1 MYLFLFAGAAVA
13 QDYPILNMVADR
25 VIDKYRNATCEQ
37 VWQDKEKP
45 KGEMEKNLIQM
56 LRENPQMRQVFIDK
70 VAATVANKM
79 FECGLAPV
87 MMAARAKVQPLS
99 LAPLLGR
106 SYWAGAR
113 ARPRP
118 GSFPVP

>member
-1 MYLFLFAGAAVA
+1 MKPKNNTRGRMKMIARSMTLIAVLVLFAGFACA

-25 VIDKYRNATCEQ
+25 VIEKYRSASCEQ

-79 FECGLAPV
+79 FECGL
-87 MMAARAKVQPLS
+87 
-99 LAPLLGR
+99 
-106 SYWAGAR
+106 
-113 ARPRP
+113 
-118 GSFPVP
+118 VP

>member
-1 MYLFLFAGAAVA
+1 MITRSIMLVVVLFLFAGAAVA

-25 VIDKYRNATCEQ
+25 VISKYQSATCEQ

-56 LRENPQMRQVFIDK
+56 LKENPQMRQVFIDK

-79 FECGLAPV
+79 FECGL
-87 MMAARAKVQPLS
+87 
-99 LAPLLGR
+99 
-106 SYWAGAR
+106 
-113 ARPRP
+113 
-118 GSFPVP
+118 VP

>member
-1 MYLFLFAGAAVA
+1 MKLKNNARRKKKMIARSMTLIAVLVLFAGVVCA

-25 VIDKYRNATCEQ
+25 VINKYQSATCEQ

-56 LRENPQMRQVFIDK
+56 LKENPQMRQVFIDK

-79 FECGLAPV
+79 FECGL
-87 MMAARAKVQPLS
+87 
-99 LAPLLGR
+99 
-106 SYWAGAR
+106 
-113 ARPRP
+113 
-118 GSFPVP
+118 VP

>member
-1 MYLFLFAGAAVA
+1 MIARSMTLIAVLVLFAGSVCA

-25 VIDKYRNATCEQ
+25 VIEKYQSATCEQ

-79 FECGLAPV
+79 FECGL
-87 MMAARAKVQPLS
+87 
-99 LAPLLGR
+99 
-106 SYWAGAR
+106 
-113 ARPRP
+113 
-118 GSFPVP
+118 VP

>member
-1 MYLFLFAGAAVA
+1 MITRSMVLVVVLFLFAGAAVA

-56 LRENPQMRQVFIDK
+56 LKENPQMRQGFIDK

-79 FECGLAPV
+79 FECG
-87 MMAARAKVQPLS
+87 
-99 LAPLLGR
+99 
-106 SYWAGAR
+106 
-113 ARPRP
+113 
-118 GSFPVP
+118 FVP

>member
-1 MYLFLFAGAAVA
+1 MITRSMMLVVVLFLFAGAAVA

-79 FECGLAPV
+79 FECGL
-87 MMAARAKVQPLS
+87 
-99 LAPLLGR
+99 
-106 SYWAGAR
+106 
-113 ARPRP
+113 
-118 GSFPVP
+118 VP

>member
-1 MYLFLFAGAAVA
+1 MIARSMTLIAVLVLFAGSVCA

-25 VIDKYRNATCEQ
+25 VINKYQSATCEQ

-45 KGEMEKNLIQM
+45 KGDMEQNLIQM

-79 FECGLAPV
+79 FECGL
-87 MMAARAKVQPLS
+87 
-99 LAPLLGR
+99 
-106 SYWAGAR
+106 
-113 ARPRP
+113 
-118 GSFPVP
+118 VP

>member
-1 MYLFLFAGAAVA
+1 MIARSMTLIAVLVLFAGFACA

-25 VIDKYRNATCEQ
+25 VNDKYRNATCEQ

-45 KGEMEKNLIQM
+45 KGEMEQNLIQM

-79 FECGLAPV
+79 FECGL
-87 MMAARAKVQPLS
+87 
-99 LAPLLGR
+99 
-106 SYWAGAR
+106 
-113 ARPRP
+113 
-118 GSFPVP
+118 VP

>member
-1 MYLFLFAGAAVA
+1 MITRSMMLAVVLFLFAGAAVA

-56 LRENPQMRQVFIDK
+56 LKENPQMRQVFIDK

-79 FECGLAPV
+79 FECGL
-87 MMAARAKVQPLS
+87 
-99 LAPLLGR
+99 
-106 SYWAGAR
+106 
-113 ARPRP
+113 
-118 GSFPVP
+118 VP

>member
-1 MYLFLFAGAAVA
+1 MIARLMTLTAVLMLFAGAAVA

-25 VIDKYRNATCEQ
+25 VNEKYRNATCEQ

-79 FECGLAPV
+79 FECGL
-87 MMAARAKVQPLS
+87 
-99 LAPLLGR
+99 
-106 SYWAGAR
+106 
-113 ARPRP
+113 
-118 GSFPVP
+118 VP

>member
-1 MYLFLFAGAAVA
+1 MITRSMMLVVVLFLFAGAAAA

-25 VIDKYRNATCEQ
+25 VNEKYRNATCEQ

-45 KGEMEKNLIQM
+45 KGEMEKSLIQM

-79 FECGLAPV
+79 FECGL
-87 MMAARAKVQPLS
+87 
-99 LAPLLGR
+99 
-106 SYWAGAR
+106 
-113 ARPRP
+113 
-118 GSFPVP
+118 VP

>member
-1 MYLFLFAGAAVA
+1 MITRSMVLVVVLFLFAGAAVA

-25 VIDKYRNATCEQ
+25 VNEKYRNATCEQ
-37 VWQDKEKP
+37 VWADKEKP

-79 FECGLAPV
+79 FECGL
-87 MMAARAKVQPLS
+87 
-99 LAPLLGR
+99 
-106 SYWAGAR
+106 
-113 ARPRP
+113 
-118 GSFPVP
+118 VP

>member
-1 MYLFLFAGAAVA
+1 MIARSMTLIAVLVLFAGFACA

-25 VIDKYRNATCEQ
+25 VIEKYRSASCEQ

-56 LRENPQMRQVFIDK
+56 LKENPQMRQVFIDK

-79 FECGLAPV
+79 FECGL
-87 MMAARAKVQPLS
+87 
-99 LAPLLGR
+99 
-106 SYWAGAR
+106 
-113 ARPRP
+113 
-118 GSFPVP
+118 VP

>member
-1 MYLFLFAGAAVA
+1 MITRSMMLVVVLFLFAGAAVA

-45 KGEMEKNLIQM
+45 KGEMEKSLIQM

-79 FECGLAPV
+79 FECGL
-87 MMAARAKVQPLS
+87 
-99 LAPLLGR
+99 
-106 SYWAGAR
+106 
-113 ARPRP
+113 
-118 GSFPVP
+118 VP

>member
-1 MYLFLFAGAAVA
+1 MIARSMMLVVVLFFFAGAAAA

-25 VIDKYRNATCEQ
+25 VNEKYRNATCEQ

-79 FECGLAPV
+79 FECGL
-87 MMAARAKVQPLS
+87 
-99 LAPLLGR
+99 
-106 SYWAGAR
+106 
-113 ARPRP
+113 
-118 GSFPVP
+118 VP

>member
-1 MYLFLFAGAAVA
+1 MRQDMITRSMVLVVALFLFAGVAVA

-79 FECGLAPV
+79 FECGL
-87 MMAARAKVQPLS
+87 
-99 LAPLLGR
+99 
-106 SYWAGAR
+106 
-113 ARPRP
+113 
-118 GSFPVP
+118 VP

>member
-1 MYLFLFAGAAVA
+1 MIARSMTLIAVLVLFAGSVCA

-45 KGEMEKNLIQM
+45 KGEMEQTLIQM

-79 FECGLAPV
+79 FECGL
-87 MMAARAKVQPLS
+87 
-99 LAPLLGR
+99 
-106 SYWAGAR
+106 
-113 ARPRP
+113 
-118 GSFPVP
+118 VP

>member
-1 MYLFLFAGAAVA
+1 MKPERAMKGGKAMITRLMMSVVVLLVFAGIAGA

-25 VIDKYRNATCEQ
+25 VNEKYRNATCEQ

-45 KGEMEKNLIQM
+45 KGEMEQSLIQM

-79 FECGLAPV
+79 FECGL
-87 MMAARAKVQPLS
+87 
-99 LAPLLGR
+99 
-106 SYWAGAR
+106 
-113 ARPRP
+113 
-118 GSFPVP
+118 VP

>member
-1 MYLFLFAGAAVA
+1 MIIQPGRRQVMIRRSMMLAVVVFLFAGTAAA

-25 VIDKYRNATCEQ
+25 VIEKYRNATCEQ

-79 FECGLAPV
+79 FECGL
-87 MMAARAKVQPLS
+87 
-99 LAPLLGR
+99 
-106 SYWAGAR
+106 
-113 ARPRP
+113 
-118 GSFPVP
+118 VP